1 MLPACLF
8 VFMAF
13 LFVIQLVCKGF
24 RACRSTSTTG
34 RAKNVLDTTS
44 CRDAYHV
51 PSNYTPDSMPPSDRR
66 WLLVARSA
74 DFADVGP
81 TLGQRLTANHNSGY
95 ISLHFADV
103 GPTVDFYSRWWR
115 AIIGDFVKLSKKLF
129 IMVCLKIIFQ

>member
-1 MLPACLF
+1 MEMGLYF
-8 VFMAF
+8 HTYG
-13 LFVIQLVCKGF
+13 I
-24 RACRSTSTTG
+24 
-34 RAKNVLDTTS
+34 
-44 CRDAYHV
+44 
-51 PSNYTPDSMPPSDRR
+51 PDSIPPSDRR

-81 TLGQRLTANHNSGY
+81 TLAQQLPADHNFGL

-103 GPTVDFYSRWWR
+103 GPTVDFYSRWQR

>member
-1 MLPACLF
+1 
-8 VFMAF
+8 
-13 LFVIQLVCKGF
+13 
-24 RACRSTSTTG
+24 
-34 RAKNVLDTTS
+34 
-44 CRDAYHV
+44 
-51 PSNYTPDSMPPSDRR
+51 MPPSDRR